1 MIKFKFNNASASE
14 NETKIFDF
22 ANSAISSNFVNNK
35 ELCSFGEPTEINSA
49 NKINSATQ
57 GENTYTPEH
66 SEGKSEVSQAN
77 LASEADLA
85 ESANCDQ
92 TKQSIAEQSTT
103 AQARAIRNYL
113 ISSYD
118 YDLSK
123 IRCQKSGRLTKELG
137 DQELVLAYQLA
148 DYDLIRLSEELE
160 RFALHNSPVEFN
172 WLNTSTSRLEILKS
186 SDPRGFFNFAIKSI
200 VEDSGYY
207 QSSKKLTNG
216 DFTSEGRFEFVVD
229 YWRFVAELES
239 SDSYASLDFNSL
251 NDKLLLVLCIADTRQ
266 LEKLVNR
273 EINFDYFSR
282 AIARGVLAEV
292 INKLVSRLIND
303 YKIKNFIPFEK
314 PLTSK
319 DIYEISRRLKAR
331 QDSQSATTNFKARRF
346 QELKRAKDSDNYTN
360 NLIGEAM
367 LCNKDKSDFIMM
379 LETRRAVAMMSNYNF
394 AKLNSLAEL
403 TKTDPSR
410 VTTARVV
417 KLKF

>member
-1 MIKFKFNNASASE
+1 MIKFKFE
-14 NETKIFDF
+14 NKNEVFD
-22 ANSAISSNFVNNK
+22 NSAISSNFVQTK
-35 ELCSFGEPTEINSA
+35 EFHSSSEPTAINSA
-49 NKINSATQ
+49 NKINSA
-57 GENTYTPEH
+57 
-66 SEGKSEVSQAN
+66 
-77 LASEADLA
+77 
-85 ESANCDQ
+85 NCDQ
-92 TKQSIAEQSTT
+92 ATRAIKAESSINSESSLLGCDPAYLGDQAKQSIAEQSTT

-216 DFTSEGRFEFVVD
+216 DFTNEGRFEFVVD

-239 SDSYASLDFNSL
+239 SNSYDSLDFNSL

-266 LEKLVNR
+266 LEKLINR
-273 EINFDYFSR
+273 EINFDYFHK

-367 LCNKDKSDFIMM
+367 LCNKDKSEFIMM

>member
-1 MIKFKFNNASASE
+1 MIKFNFASKTE
-14 NETKIFDF
+14 DFD
-22 ANSAISSNFVNNK
+22 NSAILANSVQTEQSSNADQ
-35 ELCSFGEPTEINSA
+35 INTA
-49 NKINSATQ
+49 NKINAAT
-57 GENTYTPEH
+57 NPER
-66 SEGKSEVSQAN
+66 
-77 LASEADLA
+77 SEAIRESANAFSKANQTSSAIEA
-85 ESANCDQ
+85 ESASELGSL
-92 TKQSIAEQSTT
+92 K
-103 AQARAIRNYL
+103 AQATAIRNYL

-123 IRCQKSGRLTKELG
+123 IRCQKSGRLTKILD

-239 SDSYASLDFNSL
+239 SDSYSSLDFNSL

-273 EINFDYFSR
+273 EINFDYFHK

-331 QDSQSATTNFKARRF
+331 QDSQSATTNYKARRF
-346 QELKRAKDSDNYTN
+346 QELKRAKDSDNFTN

-367 LCNKDKSDFIMM
+367 LCNKDKSEFIMM
-379 LETRRAVAMMSNYNF
+379 LETRRAAAMMTNYNF
-394 AKLNSLAEL
+394 GKLNSLAEL
-403 TKTDPSR
+403 SKVDPSR
-410 VTTARVV
+410 IATARVV
-417 KLKF
+417 KIKF

>member
-1 MIKFKFNNASASE
+1 MIKFNFN
-14 NETKIFDF
+14 
-22 ANSAISSNFVNNK
+22 NSAILANSVQEQSSNADQ
-35 ELCSFGEPTEINSA
+35 INTA
-49 NKINSATQ
+49 NKINTAIH
-57 GENTYTPEH
+57 PEQ
-66 SEGKSEVSQAN
+66 SEAIREVSNAN
-77 LASEADLA
+77 
-85 ESANCDQ
+85 ESANEPSGAS
-92 TKQSIAEQSTT
+92 KAESDFSSL
-103 AQARAIRNYL
+103 ANQAAAIRNYL

-123 IRCQKSGRLTKELG
+123 MRCQKSGRLTKILD

-160 RFALHNSPVEFN
+160 RFALHNSPVKFN

-186 SDPRGFFNFAIKSI
+186 NDPRGFFNFAIKSI

-207 QSSKKLTNG
+207 QSAKKLTNG

-273 EINFDYFSR
+273 EINFEYFHK

-331 QDSQSATTNFKARRF
+331 QDSQSATTNYKARRF
-346 QELKRAKDSDNYTN
+346 QELKRAKDSDNFTN

-367 LCNKDKSDFIMM
+367 LCNKDKSEFIMM
-379 LETRRAVAMMSNYNF
+379 LETRRAAAMMTNYNF
-394 AKLNSLAEL
+394 SKLNSLAEL
-403 TKTDPSR
+403 SKTDPSR
-410 VTTARVV
+410 ITTARIV
-417 KLKF
+417 KIKF